1 MSVMERFL
9 YVNKLY
15 DCATFRELQLKYGE
29 EIYVSHNS
37 AMAVLMKV
45 SKEAKKYNFNLWEAL
60 DFYVFDNE
68 FIALWNLKNVD

>member
-9 YVNKLY
+9 YVDKLY

-68 FIALWNLKNVD
+68 FIALWNLKNVE

>member
-15 DCATFRELQLKYGE
+15 DCTTFEELQLKYGK
-29 EIYVSHNS
+29 EIYISHNT

-45 SKEAKKYNFNLWEAL
+45 SKEAKKYNFNLWEEL
-60 DFYVFDNE
+60 DFYIFDNE